1 MTGGERII
9 EANGVPLCVD
19 TAGDPADPAVLLI
32 HGVSASLLWWDRE
45 LCERIAGG
53 GRYVIRY
60 DSRDTGRSVSYPPGH
75 PGYRLT
81 DLAGDAIGILDA
93 LGVDRAHVV
102 GRSMGGATALVAG
115 VDHPERVASLTF
127 LGTTTGEPDLPPM
140 APEVLAAMGG
150 QPDPGDR
157 AAVVAH
163 VVALLRAYAGASN
176 FDGGDFDGDGFDADE
191 VRRLAER
198 DVERTTDMAAALTNH
213 FRIEFDG
220 PRRGGL
226 AELTAPVLVVH
237 GDRDPVFPLPHGRAV
252 QAAIPGADLLVLAD
266 TGHDLPRRRYPEFVA
281 ALLCHT
287 DPGRRAGR

>member
-19 TAGDPADPAVLLI
+19 TVGDPADPTVLLI
-32 HGVSASLLWWDRE
+32 HGASASLLWWDRE
-45 LCERIAGG
+45 LCERLAAGG
-53 GRYVIRY
+53 RHVIRY
-60 DSRDTGRSVSYPPGH
+60 DSRDTGRSISYPAGH

-81 DLAGDAIGILDA
+81 DLADDAVGILDA
-93 LGVDRAHVV
+93 LGVQRAHLV

-127 LGTTTGEPDLPPM
+127 VGTTTGDPDLPPM
-140 APEVLAAMGG
+140 APEVSAAMGG
-150 QPDPGDR
+150 QPDPDDR
-157 AAVVAH
+157 AATVEH
-163 VVALLRAYAGASN
+163 VVALMRAFAG
-176 FDGGDFDGDGFDADE
+176 DTGFDADE

-198 DVERTTDMAAALTNH
+198 DVERATDMAAALTNH

-220 PRRGGL
+220 PRRGGF

-252 QAAIPGADLLVLAD
+252 RAAIPGADLLVLAD
-266 TGHDLPRRRYPEFVA
+266 TGHDLPRRRYPELVA
-281 ALLCHT
+281 ALLRHT
-287 DPGRRAGR
+287 HP

>member
-32 HGVSASLLWWDRE
+32 HGASASLLWWDRE

-53 GRYVIRY
+53 GRFVIRY
-60 DSRDTGRSVSYPPGH
+60 DSRDTGRSVSYPPGR

-81 DLAGDAIGILDA
+81 DLADDAIGVLDA
-93 LGVDRAHVV
+93 LGVDRAHLV

-127 LGTTTGEPDLPPM
+127 VGTTTGDPDLPPM
-140 APEVLAAMGG
+140 EPEVSAAMGG
-150 QPDPGDR
+150 QPDPADR
-157 AAVVAH
+157 DAVVAH
-163 VVALLRAYAGASN
+163 VVALMRA
-176 FDGGDFDGDGFDADE
+176 FTGGTGFEEDD
-191 VRRLAER
+191 VRRLAEA
-198 DVERTTDMAAALTNH
+198 DVARTTDMAAALTNH
-213 FRIEFDG
+213 FLIEFDG
-220 PRRGGL
+220 PRRGGF
-226 AELTAPVLVVH
+226 AEVTAPVLAVH

-281 ALLCHT
+281 ALLRHT
-287 DPGRRAGR
+287 HP